1 MTPEE
6 FIEVIVS
13 EAYEGAAS
21 DVRKVT
27 ISPPGTEPRQSDIKL
42 SNWYNGLDAKSQEMV
57 YALIKEGADTAIF
70 GVFAIIDGVRGG
82 GSLPRFRL
90 FADDREL
97 TVEDDDFLHEIF
109 RSIVDERENRN
120 L

>member
-6 FIEVIVS
+6 FIKVIVS

-27 ISPPGTEPRQSDIKL
+27 ICPPGTEPRQSDIEL

-97 TVEDDDFLHEIF
+97 IVENDDFLHDLF
-109 RSIVDERENRN
+109 RAIVDERENRD
-120 L
+120 

>member
-6 FIEVIVS
+6 FVRVIVS

-21 DVRKVT
+21 DVCKTTMAPVRRH
-27 ISPPGTEPRQSDIKL
+27 PAQSEVEL
-42 SNWYNGLDAKSQEMV
+42 SNWYNGLDARSQEMV
-57 YALIKEGADTAIF
+57 YTLIKEGADTAIF
-70 GVFAIIDGVRGG
+70 SVFAIIDGVRGG